1 MKSKKIAFGFMLL
14 VVIFISVG
22 YARDQEVVGDKTFMW
37 RLDYLGNTSYILGS
51 VHFLKKEMYPLPA
64 QIEDAF
70 AQSEFLAV
78 EADISAD
85 KMSQHLIL
93 TMQKGMYEGEET
105 LKHNLSEKTYRLAE
119 EILKKNG
126 MDIAFYQKFKPWFL
140 ALTISGM
147 ELMKMGYDPS
157 FGVDKYFI
165 DRVARLSGD
174 NVSTPK
180 KILEL
185 EGIPFQI
192 NLFDSFP
199 KEEND
204 QFLFYSLQEVFQY
217 QKEIEKLI
225 MAWQHGDAAMME
237 KLLEVN
243 MNQYTELT
251 SMHKIFIV
259 DRNIAMADK
268 IFDYMKTGNVYFIV
282 VGAAHLIGTQGI
294 LRLLDQKGVRL
305 SQQ

>member
-1 MKSKKIAFGFMLL
+1 MKNKKVPFGFILI
-14 VVIFISVG
+14 VVIFVSVG
-22 YARDQEVVGDKTFMW
+22 YARDQKGVGDKTFMW

-51 VHFLKKEMYPLPA
+51 VHFLKKEMYPLQA
-64 QIEDAF
+64 EIEDAF
-70 AQSEFLAV
+70 ALSEFLVV

-119 EILKKNG
+119 DVLKKNG

-165 DRVARLSGD
+165 DRVARLAGD
-174 NVSTPK
+174 GNSTPK

-192 NLFDSFP
+192 NLFASFSR
-199 KEEND
+199 EEND

-217 QKEIEKLI
+217 QKEIENLV
-225 MAWQHGDAAMME
+225 MAWQKGDAALME
-237 KLLEVN
+237 QLLEVKPD
-243 MNQYTELT
+243 QFTELG

-259 DRNIAMADK
+259 DRNLAMAGK
-268 IFDYMKTGNVYFIV
+268 IFDYLKTGNVYFIV
-282 VGAAHLIGTQGI
+282 VGAAHLIGNQGI
-294 LRLLDQKGVRL
+294 LRLLEQKGVSL
-305 SQQ
+305 SQI